1 MGCGERDVGT
11 RLDSVFCHYTE
22 AFVLSMVGFGIHL
35 RNTVCNAVCVC
46 VFVCLYVCMY
56 DCIDRWLH
64 FLFLFG

>member
-11 RLDSVFCHYTE
+11 RVDSVFCHYTE
-22 AFVLSMVGFGIHL
+22 AFVLSMVGFGIYL
-35 RNTVCNAVCVC
+35 RNTACNAVCLCVC
-46 VFVCLYVCMY
+46 VSVRVLY